1 MKPILHL
8 LLGKRRPRL
17 VITKEFQ
24 QAFDAMEN
32 TSHCVYITGKA
43 GTGKSTLLTWFRQ
56 KTKKRLVI
64 LAPTGIAAL
73 NVDGATIHSF
83 FRLPPQVVETKEIR
97 FDPERELLY
106 QQLDTIVIDEISMVR
121 ADVME
126 GIEHTL
132 RLHRKNNAPFGG
144 VQMIFFG
151 DLHQLLPAVPRD
163 LTAFFDTRFG
173 GACFFHARIFA
184 TLPLHY
190 VQLETIFRQK
200 DENFKRLLNAIR
212 ENKITDEDL
221 ALLNTRWQPDQQ
233 PDPGDL
239 RLTLTTTNKIADAIN
254 TKRIQQLPGKAHSFP
269 ASTEGNIDPNTPP
282 ADPVLI
288 LKKDAQVMLLRN
300 DPEKRWVNGTLGRV
314 TRIKK
319 DSITVRI
326 GKHSYPI
333 ERATWEIREYHY
345 NRQKQSIEA
354 GTAGTFTQFPLRP
367 AWAITVHKSQ
377 GRTFDQVIIHL
388 GSGAFAHGQ
397 TYVALSR
404 CTSLAGIVLTT
415 PIRREDLILDPS
427 VKQFIDKHPCNISTC
442 TPSLSNKSTTDV

>member
-1 MKPILHL
+1 
-8 LLGKRRPRL
+8 
-17 VITKEFQ
+17 
-24 QAFDAMEN
+24 
-32 TSHCVYITGKA
+32 
-43 GTGKSTLLTWFRQ
+43 
-56 KTKKRLVI
+56 
-64 LAPTGIAAL
+64 
-73 NVDGATIHSF
+73 
-83 FRLPPQVVETKEIR
+83 
-97 FDPERELLY
+97 
-106 QQLDTIVIDEISMVR
+106 
-121 ADVME
+121 
-126 GIEHTL
+126 
-132 RLHRKNNAPFGG
+132 
-144 VQMIFFG
+144 QMIFFG